1 MNNLF
6 ENDND
11 PSLNRNTGFRIDPL
25 DPAST
30 ENSSIT
36 PSDSTSLAAA
46 GTVPHAFS
54 PANVTRADDHRTASP
69 HPLED
74 EQVRRENQNAFF
86 GIPRKQD
93 AFSADRTRAPGS
105 PDLYGNTM
113 QEIQDRADPA
123 KLKWNWSG
131 KIDEAFRYRP
141 DEPARNAALNGLQ
154 RIGQLSPEETAA
166 AEQSEKNM
174 NPVNTEQKRGYAGD
188 GLSFHAAGADA
199 QQRQTG
205 NVPIIRKEQMIDG
218 LRNQADSASQA
229 RREAQGAAQ
238 YQDHYLAAYL
248 NAQPDDVTRQ
258 AADIYETPA
267 GSIGNQFATNMYGGV
282 FDVPLVQW
290 ADLIPHSINRISRAS
305 GNGNV
310 TDTFSGLQ
318 EDVYRNAEIAKR
330 GDASLTAPD
339 GTSTAT
345 GKSVEISNAVARLI
359 PPAAF
364 ATLTGQYG
372 INPRLIGSA
381 FVAGE
386 ISDAYHTTE
395 ANALERYDRMSF
407 DSLMQDPHFRRHYLQ
422 YRQYK
427 PELVA
432 LGEAKKEAASVRGAD
447 EAAEKF
453 LIHLAT
459 LRLDK
464 LVPEEGMSATLE
476 FARNMAK
483 DGLKT
488 ALGEALRLY
497 LKNGPTINDGHG
509 W

>member
-1 MNNLF
+1 MKNLF
-6 ENDND
+6 DNNNPLPD
-11 PSLNRNTGFRIDPL
+11 RNTNFRTVHVDRGF
-25 DPAST
+25 T
-30 ENSSIT
+30 ENNGIS

-46 GTVPHAFS
+46 GTAPYAFS
-54 PANVTRADDHRTASP
+54 PASITRTDDSSTASP
-69 HPLED
+69 HGLED
-74 EQVRRENQNAFF
+74 ERVRRENQNAFF
-86 GIPRKQD
+86 GIPRKRD
-93 AFSADRTRAPGS
+93 ILSGNAASPTDS

-131 KIDEAFRYRP
+131 KTDEAFRYRS
-141 DEPARNAALNGLQ
+141 DEPARNAALKAFQ
-154 RIGQLSPEETAA
+154 RMGQLSPAETAA
-166 AEQSEKNM
+166 AEQSQKTINTANQEKNR
-174 NPVNTEQKRGYAGD
+174 NHAGD
-188 GLSFHAAGADA
+188 SLSFRAAGADA

-205 NVPIIRKEQMIDG
+205 NAPIIRKEQMIHD
-218 LRNQADSASQA
+218 LRNQADSADNA
-229 RREAQGAAQ
+229 RHGATGISR
-238 YQDHYLAAYL
+238 YQDNYQAAYL
-248 NAQPDDVTRQ
+248 NTQPDDVTRQ

-267 GSIGNQFATNMYGGV
+267 SSIGNQFATNMYGGV
-282 FDVPLVQW
+282 FDVPPVQW

-305 GNGNV
+305 GNGNLV
-310 TDTFSGLQ
+310 ETFSGLQ
-318 EDVYRNAEIAKR
+318 EKVYRSGKDAMN
-330 GDASLTAPD
+330 GDSALTAPD

-345 GKSVEISNAVARLI
+345 GKAVEIGNAVARLI
-359 PPAAF
+359 PAVAF

-381 FVAGE
+381 FIAGE

-464 LVPEEGMSATLE
+464 LVPEEGTSAALD

-488 ALGEALRLY
+488 ALGEALRMY
-497 LKNGPTINDGHG
+497 LKNGPAINDGHG